1 MSLYKACPRCKR
13 LIPQGLQYC
22 EVCAPIVEQ
31 NRQALKEHRAEC
43 LRRKRNNRYNSKRDP
58 KYTTFYASKPWK
70 MTSRKKLE
78 DAGYKC
84 EAKLEGCTK
93 LAVEVHHIKPIQTPE
108 GWDLRLEWTNLEAVC
123 TSCHNHRHPEKYKHK
138 DEPGVIDIRKL
149 LR

>member
-22 EVCAPIVEQ
+22 EVCAPIVAQ

-58 KYTTFYASKPWK
+58 KYTAFYSSKPRK

-84 EAKLEGCTK
+84 E
-93 LAVEVHHIKPIQTPE
+93 TPE

-123 TSCHNHRHPEKYKHK
+123 TSCHNHRHPEKYKKK